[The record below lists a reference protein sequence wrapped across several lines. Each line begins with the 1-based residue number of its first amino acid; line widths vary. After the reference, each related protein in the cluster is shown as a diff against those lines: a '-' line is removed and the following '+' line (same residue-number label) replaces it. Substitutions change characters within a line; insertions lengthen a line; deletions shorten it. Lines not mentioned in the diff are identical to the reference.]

1 MSRRGRRLTGVLAAV
16 VLLLFAGRWT
26 AVLLA
31 DRWWASEFSP
41 QAAAYITDW
50 HILRLTL
57 DLAGILIASAW
68 FIGHLL
74 LVYRAVG
81 TVQVRR
87 SVANLEFREALTPRT
102 LLTVAIATGG
112 LLGLLVGVGA
122 SGWWREAALAWHG
135 VTYRIADPLMG
146 RDLGVYVAQLPIWQ
160 AAHGFLLLLVLL
172 GLSGVAALYMLV
184 GAIRWIERRPA
195 INTHARVHIGWLLT
209 ALALVLAWGY
219 LLERYDIIAG
229 SLNLAEEPNW
239 RTRLLVSPLLGGVA
253 LATAALSALWALRGR
268 HTLVLAGWIVLALAS
283 VVGHWLLPAVLGGSL
298 ARAVEPAT
306 IEQLDRMAYGLEQ
319 LRETQLV
326 SAEQPAP
333 PAVPSLWNPA
343 VVARAQP
350 GDSAHLVS
358 VDPAVLTRQ
367 GKRRPAWLVVRS
379 DPGQRL
385 SVSAIADNRVSRTG
399 EPLYYR
405 LSDTLFH
412 QTPTSLL
419 DLSPD
424 LLQPEAPDFRLHQHD
439 APGVDVDSWGR
450 RLVLAWAL
458 QAGELLGRLPARTRI
473 DWRLSPE
480 DRLGRLAPYADWS
493 APAPRIINGQLVWV
507 LDGYLASETFPLTG
521 RVPWRNRRVG
531 SIRAAFIG
539 TVNAESGATKVYLQ
553 PEADPL
559 AETWARLSGGV
570 VEPGSAIPE
579 LVLHAAPYPSELFR
593 MQAKELE
600 RSPWSAGSLGG
611 ARRPS
616 PTEPPLPQIG
626 WNSDSSGPQLMST
639 FESPGDRRL
648 KSVLVGSR
656 DDGRL
661 HLRLVRL
668 DSTATLPISGVLES
682 RWSDFPSYDALT
694 DSISEDGG
702 KLEHPG
708 PVRVDLGAGGPVA
721 YQAHFATR
729 PAGGLVLV
737 WVSVAVRDRL
747 GAGRTLSEAWGNLL
761 GTSVPAPPGSPPSG
775 RLEEAKR
782 WMELADSALRLGDWS
797 EFGRAWNTLRS
808 VLGLPLDT
816 TRF

>member
-16 VLLLFAGRWT
+16 VLLLFVGRWT

-31 DRWWASEFSP
+31 DRWWAAEFSP
-41 QAAAYITDW
+41 QAAAYLTDW

-57 DLAGILIASAW
+57 DLAGIVIASAW

-102 LLTVAIATGG
+102 LLTVAIATGA

-122 SGWWREAALAWHG
+122 SGWWREVALAWHG
-135 VTYRIADPLMG
+135 VNFRVADPLMG

-172 GLSGVAALYMLV
+172 GLTGVVALYMLV

-195 INTHARVHIGWLLT
+195 INTHARVHIGWLLVG
-209 ALALVLAWGY
+209 LALVLAWGY
-219 LLERYDIIAG
+219 LLERYEIIAG
-229 SLNLAEEPNW
+229 SLNLADEPIW
-239 RTRLLVSPLLGGVA
+239 RTGLLVSPLLAGVA
-253 LATAALSALWALRGR
+253 LATAALSAMWALRGR
-268 HTLVLAGWIVLALAS
+268 HTLLIAGWIVLAGAS
-283 VVGHWLLPAVLGGSL
+283 LVGYWLLPAVLGGSL
-298 ARAVEPAT
+298 ARAVEPGT
-306 IEQLDRMAYGLEQ
+306 IEQLDRMAYGLEG
-319 LRETQLV
+319 LRETRLE
-326 SAEQPAP
+326 SAEQPSP

-343 VVARAQP
+343 VVARTQA
-350 GDSAHLVS
+350 GDSAHLVA

-379 DPGQRL
+379 DPSRRL
-385 SVSAIADNRVSRTG
+385 TVSAIADNRISRTG

-405 LSDTLFH
+405 LGDTLFH

-419 DLSPD
+419 DLPAD
-424 LLQPEAPDFRLHQHD
+424 LLQPEAPDFRLHQD
-439 APGVDVDSWGR
+439 NAPGVEVDSWGR

-480 DRLGRLAPYADWS
+480 GRLGRLAPYADWS
-493 APAPRIINGQLVWV
+493 APVPRIINGQLIWI
-507 LDGYLASETFPLTG
+507 LDGYLASGTFPLTG

-531 SIRAAFIG
+531 ALRAAFIG
-539 TVNAESGATKVYLQ
+539 TVNAETGATRVYLQ
-553 PEADPL
+553 PGADPL
-559 AETWARLSGGV
+559 AETWTRLSGGV
-570 VEPGSAIPE
+570 VEPGAAIPE
-579 LVLHAAPYPSELFR
+579 LVLRAAPYPGELFR
-593 MQAKELE
+593 IQAQELE
-600 RSPWSAGSLGG
+600 RAPWNAGSLGS
-611 ARRPS
+611 AARPS

-626 WNSDSSGPQLMST
+626 WASDSSGPQLVST
-639 FESPGDRRL
+639 FESPGERRL
-648 KSVLVGSR
+648 KSVLIGFR
-656 DDGRL
+656 DDGRM

-668 DSTATLPISGVLES
+668 DSTATLPISGVLEN
-682 RWSDFPSYDALT
+682 RWSNFPSYDALT

-702 KLEHPG
+702 KLEPG
-708 PVRVDLGAGGPVA
+708 PVRVDVGVGGPVA
-721 YQAHFATR
+721 YQAHFAGR
-729 PAGGLVLV
+729 PAGGLVLA
-737 WVSVAVRDRL
+737 WVNVAARDRL
-747 GAGRTLSEAWGNLL
+747 GAGRTLTEAWGNLL
-761 GTSVPAPPGSPPSG
+761 GTTVPAPPGSPPSG

-782 WMELADSALRLGDWS
+782 WLELADSALRLGDWS

-816 TRF
+816 SRF

>member
-1 MSRRGRRLTGVLAAV
+1 M
-16 VLLLFAGRWT
+16 
-26 AVLLA
+26 
-31 DRWWASEFSP
+31 EFSP
-41 QAAAYITDW
+41 QAATYLTDW

-57 DLAGILIASAW
+57 DLAGILVASAW

-87 SVANLEFREALTPRT
+87 SVANLEFREALTPGT
-102 LLTVAIATGG
+102 LLTAAVATGA

-122 SGWWREAALAWHG
+122 SGWWREAALAWQG
-135 VTYRIADPLMG
+135 VTYRLADPLMG

-160 AAHGFLLLLVLL
+160 AAHGFFLLLVLL

-219 LLERYDIIAG
+219 LLQRYDIIAG
-229 SLNLAEEPNW
+229 SLNVADEANW
-239 RTRLLVSPLLGGVA
+239 RTGLLVSPLLAGVA
-253 LATAALSALWALRGR
+253 LATAVLSALWALRGR
-268 HTLVLAGWIVLALAS
+268 HTLVVAGWIVLAGAS
-283 VVGHWLLPAVLGGSL
+283 IVGRWLLPAVLGGSL
-298 ARAVEPAT
+298 ARPVEPAT
-306 IEQLDRMAYGLEQ
+306 IEQLDRMAYGLES
-319 LRETQLV
+319 LRETRLQPV
-326 SAEQPAP
+326 DQPAP
-333 PAVPSLWNPA
+333 PSVPSLWNPA
-343 VVARAQP
+343 VVARAQAA
-350 GDSAHLVS
+350 DSAHLVS

-385 SVSAIADNRVSRTG
+385 TVSAIADNRVSRTG

-405 LSDTLFH
+405 LTDTLFH
-412 QTPTSLL
+412 QAPTPLL

-424 LLQPEAPDFRLHQHD
+424 LLQPEAPGFRLHQDD

-458 QAGELLGRLPARTRI
+458 QAGELLGQLPARTRI

-493 APAPRIINGQLVWV
+493 APVPRIINGQLIWV
-507 LDGYLASETFPLTG
+507 LDGYLASGTFPLTG
-521 RVPWRNRRVG
+521 RVIWRNQRVG
-531 SIRAAFIG
+531 SLRAAFIG
-539 TVNAESGATKVYLQ
+539 VVNAETGASKVYLQ
-553 PEADPL
+553 PGADPL
-559 AETWARLSGGV
+559 AETWAGLSGGV

-579 LVLHAAPYPSELFR
+579 LVLRAAPYPAELFR
-593 MQAKELE
+593 MQAQELE
-600 RSPWSAGSLGG
+600 RPPWSAGSLGG
-611 ARRPS
+611 AARPS
-616 PTEPPLPQIG
+616 PSEPPVPQIG
-626 WNSDSSGPQLMST
+626 WSSDSSGPQLVST
-639 FESPGDRRL
+639 FESPGERRL
-648 KSVLVGSR
+648 KSVLIGSR
-656 DDGRL
+656 DDGRM

-668 DSTATLPISGVLES
+668 DSMATLPISGVLEN
-682 RWSDFPSYDALT
+682 RWSNFPSYDALT

-702 KLEHPG
+702 KLEPG
-708 PVRVDLGAGGPVA
+708 PVRIDVGSGGPVA
-721 YQAHFATR
+721 YQAHFAVR
-729 PAGGLVLV
+729 PAGGLVLA
-737 WVSVAVRDRL
+737 WVSVAARDRL
-747 GAGRTLSEAWGNLL
+747 GAGRTLTEAWGNLL
-761 GTSVPAPPGSPPSG
+761 GTTVPAPPGSPPSG

>member
-31 DRWWASEFSP
+31 DRWWATEFSP
-41 QAAAYITDW
+41 QAATYLTDW

-57 DLAGILIASAW
+57 DLAGIVIASAW

-102 LLTVAIATGG
+102 LLTVAVATGA

-135 VTYRIADPLMG
+135 VTFRVTDPLMG

-172 GLSGVAALYMLV
+172 GLTGVAALYMLV

-195 INTHARVHIGWLLT
+195 INTHARVHIGWLL
-209 ALALVLAWGY
+209 AGLALVLAWGY
-219 LLERYDIIAG
+219 LLQRYEIIAG
-229 SLNLAEEPNW
+229 SLNLAQEPNW
-239 RTRLLVSPLLGGVA
+239 RTGLLVSPLLAGVA
-253 LATAALSALWALRGR
+253 LATAALSAVWALRGR
-268 HTLVLAGWIVLALAS
+268 HALVVAGWIVLAGAS
-283 VVGHWLLPAVLGGSL
+283 MVGHWLLPAVLGGSL

-306 IEQLDRMAYGLEQ
+306 IEQLNRMAYGLEG
-319 LRETQLV
+319 LRETRLEA
-326 SAEQPAP
+326 AEQPAP
-333 PAVPSLWNPA
+333 PPVPSLWNAA
-343 VVARAQP
+343 VVARTHA

-358 VDPAVLTRQ
+358 VDPAVLSRQ

-385 SVSAIADNRVSRTG
+385 TVSAIADNRVSRTG

-424 LLQPEAPDFRLHQHD
+424 LLQPEAPDFRLHQVD

-458 QAGELLGRLPARTRI
+458 QAGELLGHLPARTRI

-493 APAPRIINGQLVWV
+493 APVPRIINGQLVWV
-507 LDGYLASETFPLTG
+507 LDGYLASGTFPLTG
-521 RVPWRNRRVG
+521 RVTWRNRRVG
-531 SIRAAFIG
+531 SLRAAFIG
-539 TVNAESGATKVYLQ
+539 TVNAESGASKVYLQ
-553 PEADPL
+553 PGADPL

-579 LVLHAAPYPSELFR
+579 LVLRAAPYPGELFR
-593 MQAKELE
+593 MQAQELE
-600 RSPWSAGSLGG
+600 RPPWSAGRLGG
-611 ARRPS
+611 GSRPS

-626 WNSDSSGPQLMST
+626 WASDSSGPQLVST
-639 FESPGDRRL
+639 FESPGERRL
-648 KSVLVGSR
+648 KSVLIGFR
-656 DDGRL
+656 DDGRM
-661 HLRLVRL
+661 HLQLVRL
-668 DSTATLPISGVLES
+668 DSMATLPISGVLED
-682 RWSDFPSYDALT
+682 RWSNFPSYDALT
-694 DSISEDGG
+694 DSISDDGG
-702 KLEHPG
+702 KLEPG
-708 PVRVDLGAGGPVA
+708 PVRVEVGDGGPVA
-721 YQAHFATR
+721 YQAHFALR
-729 PAGGLVLV
+729 PAGGLVLA
-737 WVSVAVRDRL
+737 WVSVAAHNRL
-747 GAGRTLSEAWGNLL
+747 GAGRTLTEAWGNLL
-761 GTSVPAPPGSPPSG
+761 GTTVPAPPGSPPSG

-797 EFGRAWNTLRS
+797 GFGRAWNTLRS